1 MKRFLPWLALLA
13 FASVPMWLKDPY
25 LLNAF
30 ITTGIFIVAAMSLN
44 LLLGYTGQLSLG
56 HVAFFGIGAYTSAL
70 VSLGFDVELV
80 GGLRV
85 VHEPWPVWLGFVLA
99 VLISGLCGYIVGK
112 LSFRVR
118 GAYFVIVTISFAE
131 VVRLVALNW
140 VELTQGP
147 LALTQIPPMTLGLP
161 GLGSLDFY
169 SKQSNFYLVLGVV
182 AFCYVIISRLVNSR
196 IGRAMV
202 ALKENES
209 LAVSVGIDVTGYL
222 VLAAVVSAGIAGAAG
237 SLYAH
242 YLKIIDPDV
251 FLFLYTV
258 TMVIMVITGGKGTL
272 AGPIVGGLI
281 FGFVPVATRKF
292 AAPEVQW
299 ILYGLFMI
307 LIVFVLPQGIV
318 PAIEKWFGIRE
329 KPPVSAAAEATTQDT
344 R

>member
-1 MKRFLPWLALLA
+1 VPLWLD
-13 FASVPMWLKDPY
+13 DPY

-30 ITTGIFIVAAMSLN
+30 ITTGIFIIAAMSLN

-70 VSLGFDVELV
+70 TSLGFDAELI
-80 GGLRV
+80 GGFRA
-85 VHEPWPVWLGFVLA
+85 VHEPWPVWAGFIFA
-99 VLISGLCGYIVGK
+99 ILISGLCGYLVGK

-147 LALTQIPPMTLGLP
+147 LALTNIPPMSLEFP
-161 GLGSLDFY
+161 GLGSFEFY
-169 SKQSNFYLVLGVV
+169 SKQSNFYLVLGVLAASYIV
-182 AFCYVIISRLVNSR
+182 ISRLVNSR
-196 IGRAMV
+196 AGRAMV

-209 LAVSVGIDVTGYL
+209 LAVSVGIDVTRYL
-222 VLAAVVSAGIAGAAG
+222 VLAAVVSASIAGAAG

-281 FGFVPVATRKF
+281 FGFVPVVARRY

-307 LIVFVLPQGIV
+307 LIVFALPQGIV
-318 PAIEKWFGIRE
+318 PAIQKWLRAGKERE
-329 KPPVSAAAEATTQDT
+329 HARIAEPAAQDAP
-344 R
+344 

>member
-1 MKRFLPWLALLA
+1 MKRSIPWVALAGFGSIPL
-13 FASVPMWLKDPY
+13 WLDDPY

-30 ITTGIFIVAAMSLN
+30 ITTGIFIIAAMSLN

-70 VSLGFDVELV
+70 VSLGFDAELI
-80 GGLRV
+80 GGFRA
-85 VHEPWPVWLGFVLA
+85 VHEPWPVWAGFILA
-99 VLISGLCGYIVGK
+99 ILVSGLCGYLVGK

-147 LALTQIPPMTLGLP
+147 LALTNIPPMSLEFP
-161 GLGSLDFY
+161 GLGSFDFY
-169 SKQSNFYLVLGVV
+169 SKQSNFYLVLAVLSV
-182 AFCYVIISRLVNSR
+182 SYVIISRVVKSR
-196 IGRAMV
+196 AGRAMV

-209 LAVSVGIDVTGYL
+209 LAVSVGIDVTRYL

-281 FGFVPVATRKF
+281 FGFIPVVARRY

-307 LIVFVLPQGIV
+307 VIVFLLPQGIV
-318 PAIEKWFGIRE
+318 PAIEKRIGAGKNRDRAGI
-329 KPPVSAAAEATTQDT
+329 AEAKTQDAS
-344 R
+344 